1 MKNATFTCPICQQQ
15 RPARDAVHGDVVHGP
30 VADLIARQHPSWT
43 REQGLCLACLNRFR
57 ASYVEAALED
67 QKGELSVLE
76 ADVIRSLHEHE
87 IVSHDTE
94 RQYDSQ
100 LTRGERIAAKVAEF
114 GGTWRFILI
123 FAGVLVAWIVVN
135 SAILL
140 RHPFDP
146 YPYILLNLVLSCL
159 AAIQAPII
167 MMSQNRQEARDRMR
181 AEHDYQVNLKAEL
194 EIRQL
199 HWKLD
204 QLLQH
209 HWQRL
214 LEIQKIQTDL
224 MEELAHR
231 PARASARRGPH
242 DEPAAPGGPVAD
254 RG

>member
-1 MKNATFTCPICQQQ
+1 V
-15 RPARDAVHGDVVHGP
+15 RDAVHGDVVHGP
-30 VADLIARQHPSWT
+30 VADLIAKQHPSWT
-43 REQGLCLACLNRFR
+43 REQGLCLPCLNRSR
-57 ASYVEAALED
+57 AAYVEAAMEE

-76 ADVIRSLHEHE
+76 ADVIRSLREHE
-87 IVSHDTE
+87 IVSRDTE
-94 RQYDSQ
+94 RQYDAQ
-100 LTRGERIAAKVAEF
+100 LTRGERIADKVAEF
-114 GGTWRFILI
+114 GGSWRFILI
-123 FAGVLVAWIVVN
+123 FAGVLVGWIVIN

-140 RHPFDP
+140 RHSFDP

-209 HWQRL
+209 QWQRL
-214 LEIQKIQTDL
+214 LEIQRIQTDL
-224 MEELAHR
+224 MEEMAHQ
-231 PARASARRGPH
+231 PARARAPRKQADP
-242 DEPAAPGGPVAD
+242 PAAPESDSPESAEEPA
-254 RG
+254 